1 MKNATILFLC
11 ATLASTLLLAWNLWK
26 ADKDRAM
33 ADVATVRNLRVWTI
47 GALLIHLAGMLYDH
61 RNGLTYLTFKDAIGV
76 FVAIWLIANFSQRIG
91 RLHAKHEYD
100 RKLARMMEDAKP

>member
-1 MKNATILFLC
+1 MKNTTILFLC

-33 ADVATVRNLRVWTI
+33 EDVTTVRNLRVWAI

-61 RNGLTYLTFKDAIGV
+61 KSGFAWLAMKDAIGV
-76 FVAIWLIANFSQRIG
+76 FVATWLIATFSQRIG

-100 RKLARMMEDAKP
+100 RKLARMTEDVR